1 MDMKFSHLVKK
12 QSNFNFINGDILIE
26 KKNRYKIT
34 NYIKYL
40 IYPIFFIIE
49 IFFDKKI
56 NQKEI
61 FKVED
66 FENFLKFYNYSEKD
80 LITKR
85 PSRILQEFKILKYLE
100 KNYNNNQTLKVL
112 DIGCGDGRLLNTLK
126 NYFTKFEYVGIDKE
140 IQSSQKKLENE
151 NIKFITADL
160 NTSFWIKNINFYP
173 NLIFSQSCLEH
184 IKYDLNLLKV
194 LNDKYPKSKNLHLIP
209 GSISFLNYLAHGYRR
224 YNVKM
229 IKKIQKT
236 LNKKINYDKLGGK
249 LSVKAYFNFY
259 HDYIIKN
266 DSNKIKHPFAFLK
279 IEKKNYNIELI
290 KKFLF
295 QDQKSYAL
303 FYVFDY

>member
-1 MDMKFSHLVKK
+1 MKFSHLVKK

>member
-66 FENFLKFYNYSEKD
+66 FEDFLKFYNYSEKD

>member
-1 MDMKFSHLVKK
+1 MKFSHLVKK

-66 FENFLKFYNYSEKD
+66 FEDFLKFYNYSEKD